1 MIERRRARL
10 PLLALVLV
18 AAACEVS
25 VEAGDA
31 DIALRPGGSGG
42 GGVLYDGTRIGGWS
56 ASEFVLHHY
65 HRGIRLRRVCL
76 GKKFNERCLQ
86 TIGSVAGVLVG
97 SDAQGT
103 YSGLALVDSRWD
115 LDFDAQGDGVAD
127 STASLKL
134 AGRSVVAVPGGT
146 LELID
151 LQIDRTSVTGALQ
164 GSLPPGTGPLP
175 LCTPDPARGGA
186 TAAAVLGDVSFDP
199 ADASF
204 SAHAGALH
212 IACTSAAI
220 GRATTLGYRPEAQG
234 LDGFEAMVRALVGDY
249 CGTGDPP
256 VAPGG
261 AVALADVWGIQTASA
276 PLVEARWS
284 SGGALCLDHVR
295 DPNIDAAEVRDLCG
309 IPTCSAGGLGSAGEL
324 ALSSLTP

>member
-1 MIERRRARL
+1 MIERRRTRL
-10 PLLALVLV
+10 PLLALVL
-18 AAACEVS
+18 AAACGPDIET
-25 VEAGDA
+25 GDA

-42 GGVLYDGTRIGGWS
+42 GGVLYDGAHIGGWS
-56 ASEFVLHHY
+56 ANEFVLHHY

-86 TIGSVAGVLVG
+86 ALGSVAGVLVG

-103 YSGLALVDSRWD
+103 YSGLDLVDSRWD